1 MTSLRFRTLG
11 KGGPKVSLVGLG
23 FWEAGGRAWK
33 SPKGNWIIEVVKKA
47 IEMEI
52 NFFDTAEIYGFGN
65 SERLLGEALKRLNV
79 KDDVIVASKVG
90 GFRFYEGLIIK
101 GIKAINR
108 RLARTVDLIQAHW
121 PPPAWM
127 PLCKAIRGLEEAVL
141 NGLAHYYGLSNYP
154 ADLVERVLE
163 CSKRVEPISN
173 QVQYSL
179 AYRTPENEL
188 KPLLKKQELSL
199 IAWSPLAKG
208 ALAGILSPKDPAQR
222 SDRIF
227 MTAVKDRKLQEA
239 LKTVAEKLNTSK
251 AIIALS
257 WLIQKGAIPI
267 PGTRKVNRV
276 AEIASAADLEISD
289 DLIKMLDDASKQ
301 YVTRWGR
308 KYKVLQWL
316 RYVPCS
322 IQYLSLLITR
332 GA

>member
-1 MTSLRFRTLG
+1 MRFRTLG
-11 KGGPKVSLVGLG
+11 KNGPKVSLVGLG
-23 FWEAGGRAWK
+23 FWEAGGRAWR
-33 SPKGNWIIEVVKKA
+33 SPKGNWVIDVVKKA

-52 NFFDTAEIYGFGN
+52 NFFDTAEIYGLGS
-65 SERLLGEALKRLNV
+65 SERLLGEALKKLNV
-79 KDDVIVASKVG
+79 RDEVIVASKVG

-101 GIKAINR
+101 GVKAINR
-108 RLARTVDLIQAHW
+108 RLGRTVDLIQAHW

-127 PLCKAIRGLEEAVL
+127 PICRAVRGLEEAVL
-141 NGLAHYYGLSNYP
+141 RGFAHYYGLSNYP
-154 ADLVERVLE
+154 ADLVEKALE
-163 CSKRVEPISN
+163 CSKRVEPVSD

-179 AYRTPENEL
+179 AYRTPENKL
-188 KPLLKKQELSL
+188 KPLLEKRGLSL

-227 MTAVKDRKLQEA
+227 MVAARDRKLQEA
-239 LKTVAEKLNTSK
+239 LKTVAEKLNASK
-251 AIIALS
+251 AVVALS
-257 WLIQKGAIPI
+257 WLIQKGAVPI

-276 AEIASAADLEISD
+276 VEIASAANLEIPN
-289 DLIKMLDDASKQ
+289 DLMKILDDASKE
-301 YVTRWGR
+301 YITKWGR
-308 KYKVLQWL
+308 EYKALQWI